1 MRAALI
7 RQGIVFEGDSVRI
20 AVTGANGF
28 VGRALCALLR
38 DSGHDVIALVRRQ
51 GMCVPNV
58 RECVIDDDNFA
69 SLALGSP
76 AFGPC
81 DTFIHLA
88 ARVHV
93 MRDRAL
99 DPIAAHRATNV
110 DGTLNA
116 ARAALVAGARRF
128 VYVSSIKALGEGEP
142 GRPWRENDVASPVD
156 PYGISKREAEVALHA
171 FGVANGME
179 TVVVRPPLVYGP
191 GVRANFLGLVKVVEK
206 GIPLPLG
213 AVDAQRSMV
222 YVGNLAD
229 AIRVLATYP
238 AALDG
243 AFHVTDCN
251 DLSVSQMIRAI
262 ADALGKPARL
272 VPVPVSWLRL
282 VGALTG
288 QSDRVGRL
296 TEPLRVE
303 CARLRSE
310 LGWAPPWQVA
320 DGLKETMRARSSTSS
335 TDPVAAGVE

>member
-1 MRAALI
+1 M
-7 RQGIVFEGDSVRI
+7 RI

-28 VGRALCALLR
+28 VGKALSALLR
-38 DSGHDVIALVRRQ
+38 DSGHEVVALVRRR
-51 GMCVPNV
+51 GMCVPDV
-58 RECVIDDDNFA
+58 RECVIEDDNFA
-69 SLALGSP
+69 SLAAGRP

-93 MRDRAL
+93 MRDRVV
-99 DPIAAHRATNV
+99 DPIAAHRAANV

-116 ARAALVAGARRF
+116 ARAALAAGARRF

-142 GRPWRENDVASPVD
+142 GRPWRESDEASPVD
-156 PYGISKREAEVALHA
+156 PYGISKREAEVALRA

-191 GVRANFLGLVKVVEK
+191 GVRANFLGLIKAVEK

-272 VPVPVSWLRL
+272 VSVPVSWLRFI
-282 VGALTG
+282 GALTR

-303 CARLRSE
+303 CARMRSE
-310 LGWAPPWQVA
+310 LGWAPPWQVK
-320 DGLKETMRARSSTSS
+320 DGLKETVRAFSAASAISTPSAIPS
-335 TDPVAAGVE
+335 AE